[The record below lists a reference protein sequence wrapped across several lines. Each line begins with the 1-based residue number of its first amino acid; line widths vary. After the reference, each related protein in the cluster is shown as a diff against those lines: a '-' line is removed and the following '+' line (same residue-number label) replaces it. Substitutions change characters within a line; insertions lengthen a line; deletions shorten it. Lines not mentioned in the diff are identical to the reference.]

1 MVRIA
6 QVGIALGALGM
17 IMTFMGLFPGST
29 GVDPTPRIGILQM
42 VFILLGFTLL
52 IFGALLYAKFT
63 FYSNMPSTLIQQIA
77 TRLALTGI
85 LFAALSGMAD
95 ILGFGTHTRAAAA
108 DVFIGPLQAV
118 GVIGNFL
125 LSSFGV
131 LLYTLSGEPK
141 QNQQNP
147 Q

>member
-17 IMTFMGLFPGST
+17 IMTLMGLFPGST

-42 VFILLGFTLL
+42 MFILLGFTFL
-52 IFGALLYAKFT
+52 ILGALLYAKFT
-63 FYSNMPSTLIQQIA
+63 FYPTTPSTLIQQIA

-131 LLYTLSGEPK
+131 LLYALNGESKP
-141 QNQQNP
+141 NP
-147 Q
+147 